1 MIDGKMFFD
10 QPVKSDQR
18 TNDDIQ
24 QITTGQ
30 GNDYTSGCV
39 LDYVSFKN
47 QLRAIDLSKQ
57 QVFDADSQAIE
68 QINFTTKSRSSRKHN
83 NVFHY

>member
-47 QLRAIDLSKQ
+47 
-57 QVFDADSQAIE
+57 
-68 QINFTTKSRSSRKHN
+68 
-83 NVFHY
+83 